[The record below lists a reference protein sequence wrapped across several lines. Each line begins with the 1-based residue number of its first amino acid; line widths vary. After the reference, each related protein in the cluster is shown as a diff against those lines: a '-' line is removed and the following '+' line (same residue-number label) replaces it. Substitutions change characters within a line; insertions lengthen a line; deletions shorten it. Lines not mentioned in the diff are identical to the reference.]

1 VSEREDLLAANAAY
15 AEQFSLGNLTS
26 RPIRRLAVVTCMDV
40 RLDPA
45 AFLGLSP
52 GDAHVIRNAGAV
64 VSDDVLR
71 SLIVSNALMGA
82 QEALVIGHTG
92 CGMQRYTDDE
102 IRAQVA
108 DHAKADAGGVD
119 FLAFRDVE
127 ESVRAG
133 VRRIE
138 ESPLL
143 PAPFAA
149 FGFVYDTQTGALQPV
164 DRRPARNASS
174 AS

>member
-1 VSEREDLLAANAAY
+1 VSERDELLAANAAY
-15 AEQFSLGNLTS
+15 AEGFSLANLTS
-26 RPIRRLAVVTCMDV
+26 RPIRGLAVVTCMDV

-45 AFLGLSP
+45 AFLGLAP

-64 VSDDVLR
+64 VSDDVMR
-71 SLIVSNALMGA
+71 SLIVSHTLMGA
-82 QEALVIGHTG
+82 QEAFVIGHTG
-92 CGMQRYTDDE
+92 CGMQRYTNDE

-108 DHAKADAGGVD
+108 ENAQADAGGVD
-119 FLAFRDVE
+119 FLAFQDVE
-127 ESVRAG
+127 EEVRAG
-133 VRRIE
+133 VRRIQ

-164 DRRPARNASS
+164 D
-174 AS
+174 